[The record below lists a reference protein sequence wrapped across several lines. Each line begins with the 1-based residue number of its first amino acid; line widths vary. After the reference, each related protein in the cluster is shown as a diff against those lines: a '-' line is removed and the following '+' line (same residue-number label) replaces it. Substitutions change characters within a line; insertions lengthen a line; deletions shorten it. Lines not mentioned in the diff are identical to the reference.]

1 MDIQIE
7 ALRKAYGPFNLSI
20 PALDIPT
27 GQCVGIV
34 GNNGAGKTT
43 LLRCLLDLTEP
54 DSGHIRIGS
63 QTVGRDDGW
72 KREVGAFLDS
82 RFLFDFLRPAEYF
95 RYVGSLYGRSS
106 EEVDTLVGFYGA
118 LLGPDLTA
126 GHAPLI
132 RDLSTGNAR
141 KVGLIGALLVG
152 PSVIVLDEPFATL
165 DPRAQLRLRDVLLQQ
180 TRDLGT
186 TLLLSSHNLLH
197 VAEICDRILVIDN
210 GRVARDFAPDS
221 ASLSDLEAFFG
232 DESSTEGTESRDV
245 V

>member
-1 MDIQIE
+1 MDIQID
-7 ALRKAYGPFNLSI
+7 ALRKAYGPFELSI

-27 GQCVGIV
+27 GQCIGIV

-43 LLRCLLDLTEP
+43 LLRCLLDLTQP
-54 DSGHIRIGS
+54 DSGHVRIGS
-63 QTVGRDDGW
+63 HNVGLDDGW
-72 KREVGAFLDS
+72 KVHVGAFLDS
-82 RFLFDFLRPAEYF
+82 RFLFDFLRPDEYF
-95 RYVGSLYGRSS
+95 RYVGGLYGRSS
-106 EEVDTLVGFYGA
+106 AEVDRLIDFYGA

-126 GHAPLI
+126 AHAPLI

-141 KVGLIGALLVG
+141 KVGLVGALLAG

-197 VAEICDRILVIDN
+197 VAEICDRILVVDQ
-210 GRVARDFAPDS
+210 GRIARDFIPNS
-221 ASLSDLEAFFG
+221 SSVTDLEAFFG
-232 DESSTEGTESRDV
+232 DESAAAGAQPL
-245 V
+245 